1 MKSSQILSIIG
12 TSLALVALPFSATA
26 ATSMEAQKAMTP
38 QDAFEALMHGNER
51 HISGVASHRD
61 LSAEIGATAGGQF
74 PLGVVLTCLDSRTAP
89 EQMFDQGVG
98 DIFVGRIAGNFAGE
112 EMIGS
117 FEFAH
122 KLAGAKVLAVVGH
135 TECGAVKG
143 ACAGAKMGNLTATL
157 AALQP
162 AIDAVPASVKPR
174 NADNPAF
181 VQKVADANVRHTVD
195 HILSSSE
202 VLSEMV
208 KAGELGVIGGM
219 YDLSTGKVTFFEDT
233 AHGLKMP

>member
-1 MKSSQILSIIG
+1 MKVPKFIIAVAV
-12 TSLALVALPFSATA
+12 LAAVALPTALSA
-26 ATSMEAQKAMTP
+26 ATSAEAQKAMTP
-38 QDAFEALMHGNER
+38 QQAFEVLLAGNDR
-51 HISGVASHRD
+51 HVSGVSMRRD
-61 LSAEIGATAGGQF
+61 LSAEVAATAAGQF
-74 PLGVVLTCLDSRTAP
+74 PLGVVLSCLDSRTAP

-98 DIFVGRIAGNFAGE
+98 DLFVGRIAGNFAGE

-143 ACAGAKMGNLTATL
+143 ACAGAKLGNLTSTL

-174 NADNPAF
+174 NAENSAF
-181 VQKVADANVRHTVD
+181 VQKVADANVRFTVD

-202 VLSEMV
+202 VLSAMV
-208 KAGELGVIGGM
+208 ESGELGVIGGM
-219 YDLSTGKVTFFEDT
+219 YDLSTGRVTFYEDT